1 MQGQEGCLE
10 GQHGGEGQGFPLT
23 VRALRRAHWLVGA
36 CLVLFSFSICFFNS
50 HLDKNTGSK
59 GERVCSLDSAQIVGT
74 ALESS

>member
-1 MQGQEGCLE
+1 MQGQEGCLRGE
-10 GQHGGEGQGFPLT
+10 HGGEGQGFPDGQ
-23 VRALRRAHWLVGA
+23 ALRRVHWLVGA
-36 CLVLFSFSICFFNS
+36 FLVLFGFSICFFNS